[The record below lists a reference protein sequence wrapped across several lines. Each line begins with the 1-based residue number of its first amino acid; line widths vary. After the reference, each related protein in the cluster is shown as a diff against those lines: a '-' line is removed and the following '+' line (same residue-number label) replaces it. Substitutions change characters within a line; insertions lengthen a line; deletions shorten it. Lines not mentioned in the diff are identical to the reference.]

1 MNKGRA
7 VSGWCD
13 LACAAVLYAAL
24 GLISP
29 SASAETL
36 TEALSRA
43 YGTNPELNAE
53 RARQRATDETVAQ
66 ALSGYRPSVTG
77 TADVGVLA
85 TETELANPT
94 TARVPGGGFAVN
106 ATQANTLYP
115 RGVGVAVQQ
124 SLFNGFRTTNTV
136 KQAESGVRA
145 GREALRNV
153 EQNVLLDAV
162 TAYMDVLRDLAIVEL
177 RRSNVAFLTETL
189 RATRDRFNV
198 GEVTRTDVAQAE
210 ARLSRG
216 QSQLDTAQAQLQTSR
231 AAFRRVTGVEP
242 GRLAPGQPIDRL
254 LPRTLD
260 AAIALGRR
268 EHPAILAANFNVDS
282 AQYAVKAVEGELL
295 PSVTVQGSLQRR
307 YDPSPQAERV
317 DTAQVVGRMNI
328 PLYEGGEVSARVRQ
342 SKEVLGQ
349 RRLQLDQAREQV
361 HAAIVSSWGNVEAS
375 RANIAASEAEVRA
388 AEIALA
394 GVREEARVGQR
405 TTLDVLDAQ
414 QDVVDARSRLVQAQR
429 DRVVASYS
437 LLSAVGRLGPKPLAL
452 PVREYKPE
460 IHYEIVRDKWFGLR
474 TPAGE

>member
-1 MNKGRA
+1 M
-7 VSGWCD
+7 SPD
-13 LACAAVLYAAL
+13 LAGAAD
-24 GLISP
+24 
-29 SASAETL
+29 TL

-77 TADVGVLA
+77 TADVGVQA

-216 QSQLDTAQAQLQTSR
+216 QS
-231 AAFRRVTGVEP
+231 
-242 GRLAPGQPIDRL
+242 
-254 LPRTLD
+254 
-260 AAIALGRR
+260 
-268 EHPAILAANFNVDS
+268 
-282 AQYAVKAVEGELL
+282 
-295 PSVTVQGSLQRR
+295 
-307 YDPSPQAERV
+307 
-317 DTAQVVGRMNI
+317 
-328 PLYEGGEVSARVRQ
+328 
-342 SKEVLGQ
+342 
-349 RRLQLDQAREQV
+349 
-361 HAAIVSSWGNVEAS
+361 
-375 RANIAASEAEVRA
+375 
-388 AEIALA
+388 
-394 GVREEARVGQR
+394 
-405 TTLDVLDAQ
+405 
-414 QDVVDARSRLVQAQR
+414 
-429 DRVVASYS
+429 
-437 LLSAVGRLGPKPLAL
+437 
-452 PVREYKPE
+452 
-460 IHYEIVRDKWFGLR
+460 
-474 TPAGE
+474 